1 MEFSPI
7 RSTICSHACTGST
20 PCCAFT
26 FCRKRRTTSPS
37 PTMNRPSTVVSTCR
51 AAGGPVCIAARTGWL
66 YPEDTHAAHPWPQ
79 ATTRVEVIPV
89 MYDGDNW
96 MWHSGWSGWVLMTV
110 LMVVFWAV
118 AITLVV
124 MAIRYLSNGRV
135 HSAGPTASQAQ
146 VLLANRYAR
155 G

>member
-1 MEFSPI
+1 
-7 RSTICSHACTGST
+7 
-20 PCCAFT
+20 
-26 FCRKRRTTSPS
+26 
-37 PTMNRPSTVVSTCR
+37 
-51 AAGGPVCIAARTGWL
+51 
-66 YPEDTHAAHPWPQ
+66 
-79 ATTRVEVIPV
+79 

-124 MAIRYLSNGRV
+124 MAMRYLSNGRV

-155 G
+155 GEIDDDEYRQRSALLREHQ